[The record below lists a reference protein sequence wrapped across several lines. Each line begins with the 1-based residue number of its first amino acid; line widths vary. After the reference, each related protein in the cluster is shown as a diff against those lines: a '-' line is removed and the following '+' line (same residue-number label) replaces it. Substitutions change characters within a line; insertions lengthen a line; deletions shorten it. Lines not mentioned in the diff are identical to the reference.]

1 MWHARFLDCAL
12 WSRRCWIAI
21 EYAYRVRERSSDTWV
36 FWIHASNKARF
47 EEGLRD
53 IATCIKLPGRQDP
66 KANIFQLVYDWLQD
80 ERKGPWV
87 VILDNVD
94 DACFLTLSTPEA
106 TVPTAKGTSTRHL
119 LSYIPYSQHGSVLVT
134 SRSEAAAMELVDR
147 DDIITINPMNKKDA
161 IQLFRNKLGQDD
173 DDACVIELATAL
185 EYMPLA
191 IVQAT
196 AYISQKRPR
205 SSVREYINEFRKS
218 DNRKAKLLS
227 YKVEGLRRDKKAQNS
242 IFITWQISFDY
253 IRDVRPSAADLLSLI
268 SFCDRQGIPEVLMR
282 GKYGRVTIDDAHN
295 LRRAVSG
302 LTIRDTSDDN
312 TDDGKSIGSNGDSD
326 WTYENSHCSDNDEFE
341 SDIIALRNF
350 SFIVANKD
358 GTTFEMHRLVQLA
371 TFAWLKAHN
380 IYEQWNYQF
389 LQNLAAEIPDG
400 NFENWAKCQL
410 LFPHAQQVSTQRPDG
425 KEAMEE
431 WATILH
437 RAARYALEKG
447 YAVEGEKLSTWAMK
461 ARKKIFD
468 KDDEKVTSSK
478 ALVASTYSKQG
489 RWEEAEKLQVQVME
503 ARKQKLGADHPD
515 TLTSM
520 ANLASTYNKQGRWE
534 EAETLEVQVVEA
546 LKQKL
551 GPDHPSTLTSIANLA
566 STYSKQGRWEEAE
579 TLEVQVMEARK
590 QKLGADHPNTLTSMN
605 NLAWTYW
612 NSGRLEEGKV
622 LMSQCIRLRQAKLGA
637 SHPDYLSSVDTL
649 SKWES

>member
-1 MWHARFLDCAL
+1 MKISNLGRK
-12 WSRRCWIAI
+12 SQIAI
-21 EYAYRVRERSSDTWV
+21 EYAYRVRERSSATWV

-47 EEGLRD
+47 EEGFRD
-53 IATCIKLPGRQDP
+53 LATCVELSGRQDP
-66 KANIFQLVYDWLQD
+66 KANIFQLVHDWLQD

-94 DACFLTLSTPEA
+94 DARFLTVSNLEA
-106 TVPTAKGTSTRHL
+106 TIATAKGASTRHL
-119 LSYIPYSQHGSVLVT
+119 LSYIPYCQHGSVLIT
-134 SRSEAAAMELVDR
+134 SRSKAAAMELVDR
-147 DDIITINPMNKKDA
+147 DDIIPINPMNKKDA
-161 IQLFRNKLGQDD
+161 IQLLRNKLGHDD
-173 DDACVIELATAL
+173 NDACVVELAATL
-185 EYMPLA
+185 EYMPIA

-205 SSVREYINEFRKS
+205 SSVQDYIDEFRKS

-227 YKVEGLRRDKKAQNS
+227 HEGEGLRRDKEAHNS
-242 IFITWQISFDY
+242 IFVTWQISFDY

-302 LTIRDTSDDN
+302 LTIRDTSDHDA
-312 TDDGKSIGSNGDSD
+312 DDGKSIGSNSDSD
-326 WTYENSHCSDNDEFE
+326 WTYENSNCSDNDEFE

-371 TFAWLKAHN
+371 IFAWLKAHN

-389 LQNLAAEIPDG
+389 LQNLAAEMPGG
-400 NFENWAKCQL
+400 NFENWAKCEL
-410 LFPHAQQVSTQRPDG
+410 LFPHTQQVSTQRPDG

-437 RAARYALEKG
+437 KAAWYALEKG
-447 YAVEGEKLSTWAMK
+447 YGVEAEKLSTWAMK

-489 RWEEAEKLQVQVME
+489 RWEEAEKLQVQVIE
-503 ARKQKLGADHPD
+503 VSKQKLGPDHPD
-515 TLTSM
+515 TLTSI
-520 ANLASTYNKQGRWE
+520 ANLAWTYGNQGRWE
-534 EAETLEVQVVEA
+534 EAETLQVQVTKA
-546 LKQKL
+546 SKQKL
-551 GPDHPSTLTSIANLA
+551 GPDHPSTLTS
-566 STYSKQGRWEEAE
+566 
-579 TLEVQVMEARK
+579 
-590 QKLGADHPNTLTSMN
+590 MN
-605 NLAWTYW
+605 NLAWIYW

-622 LMSQCIRLRQAKLGA
+622 LMSQCIRLRQAKLGS
-637 SHPDYLSSVDTL
+637 SHPDYLASVESL
-649 SKWES
+649 SEWER